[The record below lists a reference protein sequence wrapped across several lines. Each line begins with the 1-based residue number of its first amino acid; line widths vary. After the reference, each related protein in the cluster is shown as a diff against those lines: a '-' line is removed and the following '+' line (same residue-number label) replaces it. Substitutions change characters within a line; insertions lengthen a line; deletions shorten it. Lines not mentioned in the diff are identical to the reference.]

1 MNKSTVIALLALGAV
16 AVGLAIYRLPMMPL

>member
-1 MNKSTVIALLALGAV
+1 MNKSAVLALLALGAA